1 MSETTRTDRPADE
14 SGAGASGSGPTPAAA
29 AAPAADEVVERAR
42 PRTHTGDGRLT
53 LDDLTDRIDA
63 LRVLRAHDPDQA
75 GLMLEQLGGR
85 GRPEQDIVDQLA
97 KTQPLWRADRFEEA
111 HRLAMRA
118 LEVLDRNGA
127 RNAELPRLGPLKP
140 VAEWAT
146 QQVTRYIVRS
156 HQNTVVDRVRK
167 LYERREANSVWG
179 SPEHVMLRRARINAV
194 QVEKGFKGNA
204 LGLPTFLL
212 GGAFI
217 SSAVGALGNAV
228 RNAVHSRIGVIAF
241 TVAAGLV
248 LAALSWVVLFSA
260 GVARRRIRLSMD
272 EPLKAL
278 YETIGACGN
287 PPRDE
292 STSFAVY
299 ALIFLAVA
307 WIVIPVGLFLFLKV

>member
-1 MSETTRTDRPADE
+1 MRPRSGSIA
-14 SGAGASGSGPTPAAA
+14 SRIQTNRGIGAGA
-29 AAPAADEVVERAR
+29 E
-42 PRTHTGDGRLT
+42 
-53 LDDLTDRIDA
+53 
-63 LRVLRAHDPDQA
+63 
-75 GLMLEQLGGR
+75 
-85 GRPEQDIVDQLA
+85 
-97 KTQPLWRADRFEEA
+97 
-111 HRLAMRA
+111 
-118 LEVLDRNGA
+118 
-127 RNAELPRLGPLKP
+127 P
-140 VAEWAT
+140 V
-146 QQVTRYIVRS
+146 I
-156 HQNTVVDRVRK
+156 VVDRVRK
-167 LYERREANSVWG
+167 LYERREANSVRG

-217 SSAVGALGNAV
+217 SSVVGALGNAV

-299 ALIFLAVA
+299 ALIFLVVA
-307 WIVIPVGLFLFLKV
+307 WIVIPVGLFLFLKL